1 MDINVT
7 TQDNVSIVQPVG
19 YIDTR
24 ASVDFEK
31 KMVELL
37 KGGARLFA
45 FDFTRVDMLT
55 SAGIRV
61 LMMTA
66 KRLGGG
72 NRIALWGLNDQIKT
86 VFTIAGLA
94 NHLVIVETQKDA
106 LAQLA
111 PASPAASP
119 AADVS
124 RLTKLVTRIVGA
136 EAPATRPAASE
147 RKSKLVEEVFRAVSR
162 A

>member
-7 TQDNVSIVQPVG
+7 TQDNISIVQLVG
-19 YIDTR
+19 YVDTR
-24 ASVDFEK
+24 ASVDLEK

-37 KGGARLFA
+37 QGGARLFA

-61 LMMTA
+61 LMMMA

-94 NHLVIVETQKDA
+94 SHLRIVETQKDA

-111 PASPAASP
+111 STSPAAAP
-119 AADVS
+119 ATEVS
-124 RLTKLVTRIVGA
+124 RLARLVTRILGG
-136 EAPATRPAASE
+136 EASATRAAAGE
-147 RKSKLVEEVFRAVSR
+147 RSSKLAAEVLRVVSR